1 MSSSRDSYHHGRLAD
16 ALEEAAFQLLERM
29 PAAEISLR
37 EVARAADVSHNAPYH
52 HFRDRRGLL
61 TVLAE
66 RSMAGLNR
74 EVEAA
79 INADEPAAGA
89 AGASGATGAAG
100 AAGTMDAAARLRAGA
115 AAYIRFAVAH
125 SHAFNV
131 IYDPLVCIPTQ
142 PTKTMAPL
150 IERLEQVLGETA
162 GRAGFGDEAEVRA
175 LWGLVHGLGT
185 LCAAG
190 HFSEADAHAACDAA
204 ITRMLAGER
213 AGQESA
219 LGSEAT
225 TGPAPAPGPDA
236 SASAGS

>member
-1 MSSSRDSYHHGRLAD
+1 MLLMSSSRDSYHHGRLAD

-89 AGASGATGAAG
+89 AGTVGATGTAG
-100 AAGTMDAAARLRAGA
+100 AAGTVGATGTVGAAGAMEAAARLRAGA

-142 PTKTMAPL
+142 PTETMAPL

-204 ITRMLAGER
+204 ITRMLGEFR
-213 AGQESA
+213 G
-219 LGSEAT
+219 GH
-225 TGPAPAPGPDA
+225 
-236 SASAGS
+236 